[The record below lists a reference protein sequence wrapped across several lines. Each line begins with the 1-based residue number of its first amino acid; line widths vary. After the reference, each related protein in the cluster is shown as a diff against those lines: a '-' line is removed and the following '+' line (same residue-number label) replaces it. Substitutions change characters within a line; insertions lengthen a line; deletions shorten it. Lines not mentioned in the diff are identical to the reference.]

1 MTERRKQDPEIKIL
15 LRLACVV
22 LTAASIYVPWS
33 INEWRTSL
41 DKRFDAIEALA
52 ANMNERGVRNEERL
66 KFLEE
71 SERKKR

>member
-1 MTERRKQDPEIKIL
+1 MNERRRSDPEIKIL

-22 LTAASIYVPWS
+22 LTAVSVYVPWS

-41 DKRFDAIEALA
+41 DRRFDHIENLA
-52 ANMNERGVRNEERL
+52 ATMNERGVRNEERL

-71 SERKKR
+71 QARR